1 MAMLN
6 TGLVLLCA
14 IVVVIAGAAL
24 KASRDGNE
32 RAEEIERKEYQ
43 KRQDLKGGL
52 K

>member
-24 KASRDGNE
+24 KASREGTSG
-32 RAEEIERKEYQ
+32 Q
-43 KRQDLKGGL
+43 KRLNARSTKNV
-52 K
+52 KT